1 MSCPHDILGK
11 PVCYI
16 VEHPDRPQERFCTIC
31 KKRFVEQ
38 EYNTS
43 IWLLIALVLIV
54 LVVLLSAC
62 EKQTNS
68 LKDGNSNWISTE

>member
-16 VEHPDRPQERFCTIC
+16 VEHPDRSQERFCTIC

-38 EYNTS
+38 ESNAGF
-43 IWLLIALVLIV
+43 WLFMAVVVILLVL
-54 LVVLLSAC
+54 LLSAC
-62 EKQTNS
+62 EKPTNS
-68 LKDGNSNWISTE
+68 LKDGNSNWLSTD